1 MRAVICRAWGAV
13 DDLKLEDVPVPVP
26 ADDEVLIEVRATSV
40 NYADS
45 IMVAGK
51 YQTRPPFPFSPGRK
65 LRSAPRHLVDELG
78 GPAVRDLGAV
88 DPLVGLELHP
98 LVLAVNVVELATLV
112 EPHSAGLDEL
122 RAEGANGSTASRSIV
137 LLNRPRGREA
147 RARGE
152 VDSVAA
158 RSRVPRPVGDGRLPA
173 PKGIRCLVGLPDRDE
188 LPPAAA
194 HQDREILGRSAA
206 PVRHEER
213 LGWRPP
219 CAPEV
224 ARAEAH
230 RRDLAATGPAG
241 PRGPASADPP
251 CNEILATSYSTSPT
265 TRIAANSISRKS
277 VGSSSTP
284 DRWT

>member
-158 RSRVPRPVGDGRLPA
+158 RSRVPRPVWNGRLP
-173 PKGIRCLVGLPDRDE
+173 PPQRSRRLIGLPDRNQV
-188 LPPAAA
+188 PPPVVRQ
-194 HQDREILGRSAA
+194 HREVFDRAAA
-206 PVRHEER
+206 PVGDEARFR
-213 LGWRPP
+213 WRSPH
-219 CAPEV
+219 ALEV
-224 ARAEAH
+224 ILPQAH
-230 RRDLAATGPAG
+230 RRDLAPGERSATAAVGVEPDG
-241 PRGPASADPP
+241 RGYRRLRMVTPVPTIP
-251 CNEILATSYSTSPT
+251 STP
-265 TRIAANSISRKS
+265 
-277 VGSSSTP
+277 SST
-284 DRWT
+284 R